1 MEFTSIPII
10 VILCYIIGE
19 IYKVLF
25 KNNKDLYKLIP
36 IILACVGGLLGVLIF
51 LTNPEILFNEYLKV
65 VKKMKI
71 FPSPIKKVINAL
83 IDGKDVS
90 SNDDSVK
97 LASNEWA
104 LWGTGTTTDPN
115 GAYYYE
121 VDGQCYWHAGWTY
134 NEEEIVEQL
143 LEVYNLN

>member
-51 LTNPEILFNEYLKV
+51 LTNPEIMLKV
-65 VKKMKI
+65 
-71 FPSPIKKVINAL
+71 SNAWTAL
-83 IDGKDVS
+83 GIGIVSGVS
-90 SNDDSVK
+90 S
-97 LASNEWA
+97 
-104 LWGTGTTTDPN
+104 TGTN
-115 GAYYYE
+115 
-121 VDGQCYWHAGWTY
+121 QIIKQIF
-134 NEEEIVEQL
+134 NK
-143 LEVYNLN
+143 N